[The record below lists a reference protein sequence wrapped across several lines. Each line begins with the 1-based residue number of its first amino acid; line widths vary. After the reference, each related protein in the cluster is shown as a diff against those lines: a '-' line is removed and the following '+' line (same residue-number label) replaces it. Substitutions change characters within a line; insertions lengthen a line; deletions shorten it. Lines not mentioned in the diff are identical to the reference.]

1 MKAAIL
7 QMQVVLGEPEQ
18 NIATLH
24 RLAAQAME
32 KRPDVLLL
40 PELWLQGFY
49 PQPITDYADVE
60 GEQVQSLLSRL
71 ALNYQ
76 VNIVGGTVA
85 RSHQGQVF
93 NTCYVF
99 QRDGQ
104 LTASYDKTHLF
115 TPGGEH
121 QAFTPG
127 NKLVTFTLAGI
138 KCGVAVCYDL
148 RFPELCRSLALSD
161 IQVLFI
167 PAAWPLKRLRHW
179 QILLQARAIE
189 NQIFIAACNAAGH
202 DSSQQRLAG
211 HSAIIDPW
219 GEILASAGTAE
230 AVIDCQLDLAVQTG
244 IKLSIDVFSD
254 RRPSLYI
261 NTPVR

>member
-49 PQPITDYADVE
+49 PQPITDYADAE

-104 LTASYDKTHLF
+104 LAASYDKTHLF

-127 NKLVTFTLAGI
+127 NKLVTFNLAGT

-148 RFPELCRSLALSD
+148 RFPELCRSLALSG

-189 NQIFIAACNAAGH
+189 NQIFIAACNAAGL
-202 DSSQQRLAG
+202 DGSQQRLAG

-219 GEILASAGTAE
+219 GEILTEAASEET
-230 AVIDCQLDLAVQTG
+230 ILCSPLDLTAQAG
-244 IKLSIDVFSD
+244 IKKALNVFHD
-254 RRPSLYI
+254 RRPQLYNFNI
-261 NTPVR
+261 